1 MSGLDLVALMDEIFE
16 VLATAGIGL
25 NVPGES
31 DRGGVRAGPPAPYVE
46 LPEVTYGEPGP
57 GLDRIKDLG
66 LTVIFG
72 PANNVKVF
80 RTALAYA
87 SPAGVQSIPAALL
100 AHEWVAAG
108 TVWVTTAEPSIENVQ
123 GANPS
128 IAYTFHLDI
137 TK

>member
-1 MSGLDLVALMDEIFE
+1 MSGLDLVALMDEIFT
-16 VLATAGIGL
+16 VLGAANIGL
-25 NVPGES
+25 NVPD
-31 DRGGVRAGPPAPYVE
+31 DRGGVRGGPPSPYVE

-57 GLDRIKDLG
+57 GLDRITDLG
-66 LTVIFG
+66 ITVVFG

-87 SPAGVQSIPAALL
+87 SPSGTQSIPAALR
-100 AHEWVAAG
+100 AHSWTAAG
-108 TVWVTTAEPSIENVQ
+108 TVYVKSAEPTLETIA
-123 GANPS
+123 GANPA

>member
-1 MSGLDLVALMDEIFE
+1 MSGFDLVALMDEIFE

-80 RTALAYA
+80 RTALAALRMNLVAYA
-87 SPAGVQSIPAALL
+87 NLL
-100 AHEWVAAG
+100 ASVCG
-108 TVWVTTAEPSIENVQ
+108 IPSLHAVPD
-123 GANPS
+123 A
-128 IAYTFHLDI
+128 
-137 TK
+137 